1 MRAVPL
7 RLELVPVLHP
17 RTPELGRK
25 ALLTYRLN
33 GGHNRRQ
40 SVDRTAGPAAAKIA
54 VEENSLKSSP
64 SGFADDKRRVH

>member
-1 MRAVPL
+1 MI
-7 RLELVPVLHP
+7 
-17 RTPELGRK
+17 ELGPES
-25 ALLTYRLN
+25 ASDISSN

-54 VEENSLKSSP
+54 VEQNSLKSSP